1 MEMRL
6 IRCRDVTK
14 KEDLKKVVDEI
25 KDICPPIAGVANGA
39 ALFDDKLFSEM
50 SLGTMKRVTKPKIDG
65 TNYLDEIF
73 SDSKLDFFIAF
84 SSLTSVIGNSGQSN
98 YTAAN
103 AYMTGLMSQR
113 RKRGLAGTSL
123 ELGRIAGM
131 GYMERAGDIA
141 REQLIRFGFM
151 AISETDLHQ
160 LFAEAIRAG
169 SPKLGIIPVVTTGC
183 RTVQDDEEP
192 RVAWFDD
199 PRFSHKIV
207 EAQGTESK
215 SDGKKSV
222 LPVRD
227 QLADTTTTEEALK
240 VLKGTMMV
248 KQGSKWRC

>member
-1 MEMRL
+1 MNL
-6 IRCRDVTK
+6 TVSRDITK

-25 KDICPPIAGVANGA
+25 KDLYPPIAGVANGA
-39 ALFDDKLFSEM
+39 ALFDDTLFSEM
-50 SLGTMKRVTKPKIDG
+50 SLEMMERVTKPKIDG

-73 SDSKLDFFIAF
+73 SDTKLDFFIVF

-103 AYMTGLMSQR
+103 AYMTGLVSQR

-123 ELGRIAGM
+123 DIGRIAGI

-151 AISETDLHQ
+151 AISETDFHQ
-160 LFAEAIRAG
+160 LFAEGIRAG
-169 SPKLGIIPVVTTGC
+169 SPKLGVVPVVTTGC

-207 EAQGTESK
+207 EAQGKETK
-215 SDGKKSV
+215 NDGKKST

-227 QLADTTTTEEALK
+227 QLADTITTEEALE
-240 VLKGTMMV
+240 VLKGTMRH
-248 KQGSKWRC
+248 KKGSKRRC